1 MTHLIDIDLLPNIGS
16 VIDLGTAPIDWD
28 PKAGLEFADAP
39 YDFYDY
45 IDTAF
50 GWNASDNNN
59 RANLFKQEFFKLLD
73 AEIFRKGFSD
83 NMQFTITM
91 PVEFL
96 AVSFNVCIYL
106 DN

>member
-1 MTHLIDIDLLPNIGS
+1 MTHLIDINLLPNIGS

-28 PKAGLEFADAP
+28 SEIGLEFADAP
-39 YDFYDY
+39 YDFYAY
-45 IDTAF
+45 IDEVF
-50 GWNASDNNN
+50 GWNASDDNN

-91 PVEFL
+91 PKQFL
-96 AVSFNVCIYL
+96 SVSFNVCIYL

>member
-16 VIDLGTAPIDWD
+16 VIDLGTSPCDWN
-28 PKAGLEFADAP
+28 PAAGLEFADAP
-39 YDFYDY
+39 YDFYQY
-45 IDTAF
+45 IDEVF
-50 GWNASDNNN
+50 GWNASDDNN

-73 AEIFRKGFSD
+73 TEIFRKGFSD

-91 PVEFL
+91 PKQFL